1 MGELGKI
8 VPHSPMRFSK
18 LRYDAAGSIV
28 SVSGVKGE
36 TVVVTWAV
44 DAGAKTTEVACTFAE
59 TGTMVATAATDFETA
74 GPGLRNETTPLL
86 NASICNRIEVTKTR
100 SGQSAMGH

>member
-44 DAGAKTTEVACTFAE
+44 
-59 TGTMVATAATDFETA
+59 
-74 GPGLRNETTPLL
+74 
-86 NASICNRIEVTKTR
+86 S
-100 SGQSAMGH
+100 S